1 MRGPRGPDR
10 NARGGHSA
18 PGRLAR
24 QWATRRRAPGEG
36 IEHFEEWERRE
47 RAYWTKYA
55 EVLAEKGGKPFDSA
69 LVQSRMKSFYQWT
82 LEMEQVW
89 VKKYGKKSQQM

>member
-1 MRGPRGPDR
+1 MLQDDY
-10 NARGGHSA
+10 S
-18 PGRLAR
+18 
-24 QWATRRRAPGEG
+24 GEG